1 MVDPG
6 IPQFALSIRQPW
18 AWCILHAGKDIEN
31 RSWRTRF
38 RGSIALHAAKGL
50 TKAEFEDCL
59 ATVHEIT
66 ETQPFP
72 AFPAGLALP
81 RLEELPRGGI
91 VGVVDIVD
99 CVSQSKR
106 PWFFGEDS
114 GAYGFLLANPRPVE
128 FIPVNGALGMFD
140 WRQNLKG
147 PRR

>member
-1 MVDPG
+1 MVDPV

-38 RGSIALHAAKGL
+38 RGAIALHAAKGL

-59 ATVHEIT
+59 ATVHEIS

-72 AFPAGLALP
+72 PGTTMPALA
-81 RLEELPRGGI
+81 ELPRGGI

-99 CVSQSKR
+99 CVSQSES

-128 FIPVNGALGMFD
+128 FIPVTGALGMFN

-147 PRR
+147 SRR

>member
-1 MVDPG
+1 MVESV

-18 AWCILHAGKDIEN
+18 AWSILHAGKDIEN

-38 RGSIALHAAKGL
+38 RGPIALHAAKGL

-59 ATVHEIT
+59 ATVHAIS

-72 AFPAGLALP
+72 PGTSMPALA
-81 RLEELPRGGI
+81 ELPRGGI
-91 VGVVDIVD
+91 VGVCDIVD
-99 CVSQSKR
+99 CVNQSES

-140 WRQNLKG
+140 WRQNLKCS
-147 PRR
+147 RR